1 MSERDDPFPPD
12 RNRVHH
18 KVERLARADP
28 NAVDLSNRVAGTS
41 EATAA
46 LFHSGK
52 TPSSPDDQDPKLREE
67 EGIA

>member
-1 MSERDDPFPPD
+1 MSEVDNPFPED
-12 RNRVHH
+12 RNRPEH
-18 KVERLARADP
+18 KLKVLARKDSSGR
-28 NAVDLSNRVAGTS
+28 DLGNIVAGTS
-41 EATAA
+41 EATAW